1 MDTFSQTTQGALA
14 YLRSPEA
21 IRERCQQVLALAC
34 TDQLAHFRYVPEQL
48 PAAAAYVAAVTRH
61 AYPDLRIPLHSRWR
75 HFGAGGYD
83 RVAQLDRHLRMLSP
97 AERGRCH
104 VELAITSVLLDA
116 GAGTQWHYHEADTA
130 QTFTRSEGLAV
141 ASFHMFVDGGFS
153 SRAAHPWQADAAGLQ
168 QMTES
173 RLAQAFQVTPD
184 NCLVGWHGRLHLL
197 RRLGHVVTS
206 MPQYFGAS
214 EPRLGNLFD
223 ALCALAPDGVLAA
236 PRILC
241 SVLDS
246 FASIWPGGSTVAG
259 VPLGDVWFH
268 RQVQGEGGSAGLV
281 PFHKLSQWLTYS
293 LIEPL
298 QEAGITVTDID
309 LLTGLPE
316 YRNGGLLLDLG
327 VLVPKQAEILAQT
340 HAIGSEVVV
349 EWRALTVA
357 LLDQVAHHVRHFL
370 KISVAEYPLGR
381 ILEGGTWR
389 AGRQVARERR
399 AGGSPPLRVESD
411 GTVF

>member
-1 MDTFSQTTQGALA
+1 MDNLTQTEQAAIA
-14 YLRSPEA
+14 YLRSPAA

-34 TDQLAHFRYVPEQL
+34 ADQLAHFRYDPEQL
-48 PAAAAYVAAVTRH
+48 PAVAAYIAAVTRQ
-61 AYPDLRIPLHSRWR
+61 AYPDLRIPFHSRWR

-83 RVAQLDRHLRMLSP
+83 RVAQLDRHLSTLSP
-97 AERGRCH
+97 TERGRCH
-104 VELAITSVLLDA
+104 FELAITSVLLDA
-116 GAGTQWHYHEADTA
+116 GAGGQWHYYEAETA
-130 QTFTRSEGLAV
+130 QTFSRSEGLAV

-153 SRAAHPWQADAAGLQ
+153 SRAEPLWQADAAGLQ
-168 QMTES
+168 QMTET
-173 RLAQAFQVTPD
+173 RLAQAMQVTPD
-184 NCLVGWHGRLHLL
+184 NCLVGLHGRMHLL
-197 RRLGHVVTS
+197 RRLGNVVAS
-206 MPQYFGAS
+206 MPQYFGTS

-236 PRILC
+236 PRLLC
-241 SVLDS
+241 SVLES
-246 FASIWPGGSTVAG
+246 FAPIWPGGSTLAG

-268 RQVQGEGGSAGLV
+268 RQVQGEGVSAGLV

-316 YRNGGLLLDLG
+316 YRNGGLLLDLRA
-327 VLVPKQAEILAQT
+327 LVPKQAELLAQT
-340 HAIGSEVVV
+340 HAVGSAVVV

-357 LLDQVAHHVRHFL
+357 LLDHVAHHVRHLL
-370 KISVAEYPLGR
+370 KMSVEEYPLAR

-389 AGRQVARERR
+389 AGRQIARERR
-399 AGGSPPLRVESD
+399 ADGSPPLRVESD